1 MITTL
6 LSRRA
11 RILVAAMAAAGLT
24 AAVLVNGQSLVD
36 GQGTVASGGGHTEH
50 GQSLVDGRGAASVA
64 QPASPTRPAARAV
77 AARFAASPMTAPA
90 ATPTCSGT
98 AAARSCDLW
107 AKAGSVRLPGVPG
120 YPTLPVWGFTDSAAG
135 AAGLVGPTIV
145 LAAGDK
151 VTFHLHNTLPGTAV
165 SLNIPSAEGLSPVSD
180 HVGAA
185 PGTTASYTFDASR
198 PGTYLYEAG
207 ATQDQSVQLAM
218 GLVGALIVRPAIP
231 DRAYDDASTAFS
243 SESVLVL
250 SDVDPRVNQSPDP
263 TAFDMGSFV
272 PSYRL
277 INGHPYPD
285 TETVSAAAGGQL
297 LLRMINGGSQ
307 DHAMSLFGPHQ
318 RVISDD
324 STPLAVTQQYS
335 VTAETIGVG
344 QSLDTIVSIPAAAPS
359 GYRYVLA
366 DGGGELFDPQ
376 GATPSATVPLG
387 GMLTEIVVAGAVPPP
402 SCAPSVAAV
411 SASPTSLALGG
422 STNLGAT
429 LRPCAGVT
437 LSGAEYS
444 DGPNGPWTAMALAG
458 TTASATVTGLTNGGH
473 TLYVRASDAGGPGDP
488 GTVEVYADGTGPT
501 TTGLSVAPDPH
512 RTAAGALTV
521 RSTGDDSV
529 TGGAN
534 VVAAEAFDGGVVGV
548 STPTPPAGAPGT
560 GTPLTLASG
569 GGTPVAGFVGALTVA
584 GTNGRHAIWV
594 RAKDARNNWGAFA
607 YVLMTEDNLAPART
621 AATTPTVTPN
631 PTNGLVGINPKSPNV
646 RVTLSVTD
654 TLSVVT
660 GMRGWVD
667 TISGPGAVFLA
678 ADGAWNTTTEIGQL
692 QIPLTTIRNL
702 SNGTHQVLVQATDA
716 AGNVSTT
723 ISVPFLVDKIAP
735 VITSLV
741 RATPGRKI
749 TVKGTDAVAVTGAEY
764 FRGAD
769 PGAGKGTQVAII
781 PAPWVTKTFPVPV
794 AGTYWVRLRDAAG
807 NWSAASKVVI
817 P

>member
-6 LSRRA
+6 SSRRT
-11 RILVAAMAAAGLT
+11 RISVAALATAGLA
-24 AAVLVNGQSLVD
+24 AAVLMD
-36 GQGTVASGGGHTEH
+36 GPSTASAA
-50 GQSLVDGRGAASVA
+50 SPGAAA
-64 QPASPTRPAARAV
+64 RPAAQAM
-77 AARFAASPMTAPA
+77 ATRFAASPMAAPS

-107 AKAGSVRLPGVPG
+107 AKAGSVRLPGTPG
-120 YPTLPVWGFTDSAAG
+120 YPALPVWGFTDSAAG

-151 VTFHLHNTLPGTAV
+151 VTFHLHNTVSGTSV

-185 PGTTASYTFDASR
+185 PGATADYTFDASR

-207 ATQDQSVQLAM
+207 ATRDQSVQLAM
-218 GLVGALIVRPAIP
+218 GLVGALIVRPANP
-231 DRAYDDASTAFS
+231 ARAYDDASTAFTD
-243 SESVLVL
+243 ESVLVL
-250 SDVDPRVNQSPDP
+250 SEVDPRVNQSPDP

-272 PSYRL
+272 PGYRL

-285 TETVSAAAGGQL
+285 TETVPAAAGGQL

-324 STPLAVTQQYS
+324 STPLAVAQQYS
-335 VTAETIGVG
+335 VAAETIGVG
-344 QSLDTIVSIPAAAPS
+344 QSLDTIVSIPASAP
-359 GYRYVLA
+359 GGRRYVLA
-366 DGGGELFDPQ
+366 DGGGELFNPQ
-376 GATPSATVPLG
+376 GATPSATVAFG
-387 GMLTEIVVAGAVPPP
+387 GMLTEIVVGGIAPPP
-402 SCAPSVAAV
+402 TCTPSVATV
-411 SASPTSLALGG
+411 SASPTALAPGG
-422 STNLGAT
+422 STNLIAT
-429 LRPCAGVT
+429 LSPCPGVP
-437 LSGAEYS
+437 LSGAQYS
-444 DGPNGPWTAMALAG
+444 DGPSGPWTAMALTG
-458 TTASATVTGLTNGGH
+458 TTASATVTGLTNGRH

-488 GTVEVYADGTGPT
+488 GTVEVYVDGTGPT

-521 RSTGDDSV
+521 RATGDDSV
-529 TGGAN
+529 TGAAN

-548 STPTPPAGAPGT
+548 GTPTPPANAPGT
-560 GTPLTLASG
+560 GTPLPLTSG
-569 GGTPVAGFVGALTVA
+569 GGTPAAGFVGALTVA

-594 RAKDARNNWGAFA
+594 RSKDARNNWGAFA
-607 YVLMTEDNLAPART
+607 YVLMTEDNAAPVRT
-621 AATTPTVTPN
+621 AATTPTVVPN
-631 PTNGLVGINPKSPNV
+631 PTNGLAGFNPQSPYV
-646 RVTLSVTD
+646 RVTVSASD

-667 TISGPGAVFLA
+667 TVSGPGTVLLA
-678 ADGAWNTTTEIGQL
+678 ADGAWNSTTEVGQL
-692 QIPLTTIRNL
+692 LVPLPTIRNL
-702 SNGTHQVLVQATDA
+702 ANGTHQMLVQATDA
-716 AGNVSTT
+716 AGNVSAT
-723 ISVPFLVDKIAP
+723 ISVPFTVDKIAP

-741 RATPGRKI
+741 RATPGRRI

-769 PGAGKGTQVAII
+769 PGPGKATQVAIT
-781 PAPWVTKTFPVPV
+781 PALSVTKTFPVPV
-794 AGTYWVRLRDAAG
+794 AGTYLVRLRDAAG
-807 NWSAASKVVI
+807 NWSATSRVVI